1 MAYLGS
7 SWVKLGCAGQD
18 GVIYGEWWVSTV
30 VDGVINDVAGV
41 QDTGGSEMA
50 LFLAFWGNLGGWGTF
65 QGCSGGCQET
75 STVTYQIA

>member
-1 MAYLGS
+1 MGSVDNNAASSAQSKHMGGGKMAYLGS

-41 QDTGGSEMA
+41 
-50 LFLAFWGNLGGWGTF
+50 
-65 QGCSGGCQET
+65 
-75 STVTYQIA
+75 